1 MFRLNIRNFPKSTD
15 VYLDLANAFTAKG
28 DKLDARD
35 SYQKAQ
41 ELSPNNSD
49 IASKL
54 KALSN

>member
-1 MFRLNIRNFPKSTD
+1 MISRCFANFPKSAD
-15 VYLDLANAFTAKG
+15 VYLDLGNGLAAKG
-28 DKLDARD
+28 EKIGAKD

-41 ELSPNNSD
+41 ELSPNNPD